1 MAATTPILARQGR
14 WQPRWSWLLVIP
26 LILWTAISIYPFLWM
41 ISTSLKQTAEAAVST
56 SLWPADPLAG
66 LQTYGNVLA
75 NLNFVQDTF
84 NSLILAGGIVIMTW
98 VFYGL
103 AGYALAVLKFPGRDV
118 IFIMFTLLL
127 FVPGVTILIPL
138 LILLS
143 ELHLSGTYWGV
154 ILPTVNGGAPI
165 AIFLLR
171 SYFRTLPA
179 DLRESAKMDGASEL
193 RIWAQIYMPLALPA
207 LTFLGIQGFLAA
219 FQQWVLPLL
228 TLTQSSMYNLPLG
241 VYWLNNSQYI
251 QWNITMTG
259 AVISLI
265 PILII
270 FLLLQRFYI
279 QGLAAGALTGQ

>member
-1 MAATTPILARQGR
+1 MACRSP
-14 WQPRWSWLLVIP
+14 P
-26 LILWTAISIYPFLWM
+26 
-41 ISTSLKQTAEAAVST
+41 
-56 SLWPADPLAG
+56 G
-66 LQTYGNVLA
+66 LQTYGTALA
-75 NLNFVQDTF
+75 NLNFVQDTV
-84 NSLILAGGIVIMTW
+84 NSLILATGIIVYDLGILRTGRIRSGG
-98 VFYGL
+98 
-103 AGYALAVLKFPGRDV
+103 AEFPGRDV

-193 RIWAQIYMPLALPA
+193 RMWAQIYMPLALPA

-228 TLTQSSMYNLPLG
+228 T
-241 VYWLNNSQYI
+241 
-251 QWNITMTG
+251 
-259 AVISLI
+259 
-265 PILII
+265 
-270 FLLLQRFYI
+270 
-279 QGLAAGALTGQ
+279 

>member
-154 ILPTVNGGAPI
+154 ICLPSTAERPSPSFCCAATFARCRPTYVSRQRWTAHQSYAFGH
-165 AIFLLR
+165 R
-171 SYFRTLPA
+171 STCR
-179 DLRESAKMDGASEL
+179 
-193 RIWAQIYMPLALPA
+193 
-207 LTFLGIQGFLAA
+207 
-219 FQQWVLPLL
+219 
-228 TLTQSSMYNLPLG
+228 
-241 VYWLNNSQYI
+241 
-251 QWNITMTG
+251 
-259 AVISLI
+259 
-265 PILII
+265 
-270 FLLLQRFYI
+270 
-279 QGLAAGALTGQ
+279 

>member
-1 MAATTPILARQGR
+1 
-14 WQPRWSWLLVIP
+14 
-26 LILWTAISIYPFLWM
+26 
-41 ISTSLKQTAEAAVST
+41 
-56 SLWPADPLAG
+56 
-66 LQTYGNVLA
+66 
-75 NLNFVQDTF
+75 
-84 NSLILAGGIVIMTW
+84 
-98 VFYGL
+98 
-103 AGYALAVLKFPGRDV
+103 
-118 IFIMFTLLL
+118 
-127 FVPGVTILIPL
+127 
-138 LILLS
+138 
-143 ELHLSGTYWGV
+143 
-154 ILPTVNGGAPI
+154 
-165 AIFLLR
+165 
-171 SYFRTLPA
+171 
-179 DLRESAKMDGASEL
+179 MDGASEL

-270 FLLLQRFYI
+270 FLLLQQFYI